1 MKAIKI
7 YVVSTKFSKREIQA
21 RNKKE
26 AKELFKSQLKEYY
39 SGEKIIVD

>member
-1 MKAIKI
+1 MESIKI

-26 AKELFKSQLKEYY
+26 AKELFKNQLKGYY
-39 SGEKIIVD
+39 SNEKITVN

>member
-26 AKELFKSQLKEYY
+26 AKEIFKSQLKGFY
-39 SGEKIIVD
+39 SNEKIAVN